1 MYVDVHEGRVRY
13 SSPGT
18 KDWLRRNISL
28 TRAHKKNA
36 LPREH
41 MLDPMHNTALLM
53 YSALPTMK
61 LGGPGLDA
69 RETLSPLQL

>member
-1 MYVDVHEGRVRY
+1 
-13 SSPGT
+13 
-18 KDWLRRNISL
+18 
-28 TRAHKKNA
+28 
-36 LPREH
+36 

-53 YSALPTMK
+53 YFVRAALK